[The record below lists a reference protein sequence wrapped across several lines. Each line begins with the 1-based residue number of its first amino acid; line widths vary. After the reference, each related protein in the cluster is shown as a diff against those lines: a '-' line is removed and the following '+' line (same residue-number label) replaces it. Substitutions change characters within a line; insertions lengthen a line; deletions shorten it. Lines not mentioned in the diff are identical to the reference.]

1 MDLPVG
7 LVNLL
12 VGDFFFFSSNFN
24 YAVSNQALHC
34 VSVSHKNNKG
44 VYGLKND

>member
-7 LVNLL
+7 IVNLL
-12 VGDFFFFSSNFN
+12 VGIFFSSNFN